1 MTLWEYYLQYTSG
14 VLDGSKPCPAGITI
28 EGTDDMARAA
38 SLLTQAEKLGMDGF
52 VKACAAAEGV
62 EIPQDVF
69 DDYKPQEI
77 EALLEQLPGAQEPQR
92 DNAYAALLD
101 CCALEDGLMQYLIEV
116 LRTGD
121 AAGFYRL
128 ARVTTRTD
136 VKPEA
141 FLAWLGSL
149 EDRAEP
155 EERECAQIMDG
166 CLRRLVQEGRG
177 EVAAAL
183 DLYGLP
189 PGSAGAAEPARSH
202 GGMVPDPLCGH
213 LLPHPVP
220 VGGQRRGISQIPQN
234 KLNFNLIF

>member
-1 MTLWEYYLQYTSG
+1 MVVIMKPDFTAQQLQEAIAAMKAGG
-14 VLDGSKPCPAGITI
+14 VNVMVSKGSETTI
-28 EGTDDMARAA
+28 
-38 SLLTQAEKLGMDGF
+38 LG
-52 VKACAAAEGV
+52 AEGNAAN
-62 EIPQDVF
+62 ID
-69 DDYKPQEI
+69 QEM
-77 EALLEQLPGAQEPQR
+77 LEQLPGAQEPQR

-121 AAGFYRL
+121 AEGFYRL

-183 DLYGLP
+183 ISGDEQTFTAFRREAPELRNRPEATVEWFLTHYVDTYYPIRFLL
-189 PGSAGAAEPARSH
+189 AANGVEFPKSH
-202 GGMVPDPLCGH
+202 K
-213 LLPHPVP
+213 
-220 VGGQRRGISQIPQN
+220 IN
-234 KLNFNLIF
+234 

>member
-14 VLDGSKPCPAGITI
+14 ILDGSKPCPNGII
-28 EGTDDMARAA
+28 LEGADDMARAA

-52 VKACAAAEGV
+52 VKACAAADGV

-77 EALLEQLPGAQEPQR
+77 QELLQQLPGAQAPER

-101 CCALEDGLMQYLIEV
+101 CCALEDGLIQYLIEV

-128 ARVTTRTD
+128 ARITTRTD
-136 VKPEA
+136 VRPEA

-149 EDRAEP
+149 EQRASD
-155 EERECAQIMDG
+155 EERACAETMDA
-166 CLRRLVQEGRG
+166 CLDQLLQEGRG

-183 DLYGLP
+183 I
-189 PGSAGAAEPARSH
+189 AGDEQTFTAF
-202 GGMVPDPLCGH
+202 
-213 LLPHPVP
+213 
-220 VGGQRRGISQIPQN
+220 RREAPELVHRPEATMEWFETNYLDRYYPIRFLMRANGIQFP
-234 KLNFNLIF
+234 KA

>member
-28 EGTDDMARAA
+28 EGTDEMARAA

-77 EALLEQLPGAQEPQR
+77 EALLQQLPGAQEPQR

-183 DLYGLP
+183 ISSDEQTFTAFRREAPELRNRPEATVEWFLTHYVDTYYPIRFLL
-189 PGSAGAAEPARSH
+189 AANGVEFPKSH
-202 GGMVPDPLCGH
+202 K
-213 LLPHPVP
+213 
-220 VGGQRRGISQIPQN
+220 IN
-234 KLNFNLIF
+234 

>member
-1 MTLWEYYLQYTSG
+1 MRYILYLFTMGLLFVGGMMVGNIYLPQ
-14 VLDGSKPCPAGITI
+14 
-28 EGTDDMARAA
+28 RAA
-38 SLLTQAEKLGMDGF
+38 TL
-52 VKACAAAEGV
+52 AAAV
-62 EIPQDVF
+62 SVP
-69 DDYKPQEI
+69 PLSQENPVLLY
-77 EALLEQLPGAQEPQR
+77 AADRTFCQLLLEQLPGAQEPQR

-183 DLYGLP
+183 ISGDEQTFTAFRREAPELRNRPEATVEWFLNHYVDTYYPIRFLL
-189 PGSAGAAEPARSH
+189 AANGVEFPKSH
-202 GGMVPDPLCGH
+202 K
-213 LLPHPVP
+213 
-220 VGGQRRGISQIPQN
+220 IN
-234 KLNFNLIF
+234 